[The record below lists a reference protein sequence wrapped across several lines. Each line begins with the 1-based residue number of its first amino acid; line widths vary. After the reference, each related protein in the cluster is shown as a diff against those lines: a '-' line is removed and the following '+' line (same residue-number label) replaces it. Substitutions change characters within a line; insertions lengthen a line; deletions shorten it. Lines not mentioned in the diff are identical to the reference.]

1 MRTFPRTGERS
12 PGNEPSGALLVG
24 VLPSARF
31 TAGTTVLARGGML
44 LLCTDGTTEART
56 GEDRTGLYGDE
67 ALLAF
72 AATHADI
79 ALAAVPT
86 RTLRT
91 LRTDGLDQIFPLGC
105 DSGTT
110 PIPEEGVG

>member
-1 MRTFPRTGERS
+1 M
-12 PGNEPSGALLVG
+12 PSGALLVG
-24 VLPSARF
+24 ILPSARF
-31 TAGTTVLARGGML
+31 TAGTTVLARGAML
-44 LLCTDGTTEART
+44 LLCTDGITEART

-72 AATHADI
+72 AATHPDI
-79 ALAAVPT
+79 ALAVPT

-91 LRTDGLDQIFPLGC
+91 LRTVGLDQIFPLRC